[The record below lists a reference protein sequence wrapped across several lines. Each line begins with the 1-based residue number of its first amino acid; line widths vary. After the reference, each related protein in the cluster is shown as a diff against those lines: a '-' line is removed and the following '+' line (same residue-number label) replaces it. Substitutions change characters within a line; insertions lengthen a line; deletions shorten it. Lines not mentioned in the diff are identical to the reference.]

1 MVHNLVK
8 NLWLKANLYT
18 ILGYIIEIEGGIAMM
33 NGSMAMMSLGMW
45 IWILFLIALAAAGIY
60 VIVRLAVKS
69 QNSSHDPSLSTLRQR
84 FASGELT
91 EEEFE
96 QKKRVL
102 QNK

>member
-1 MVHNLVK
+1 
-8 NLWLKANLYT
+8 
-18 ILGYIIEIEGGIAMM
+18 MM
-33 NGSMAMMSLGMW
+33 NGSMAVMSLGMW
-45 IWILFLIALAAAGIY
+45 IWMLFLIALAAVGIY

-69 QNSSHDPSLSTLRQR
+69 QNSSNDPSLSTLRQR

-102 QNK
+102 QNNK